1 MNVLF
6 CSSCRERFTADGDR
20 IPLVIPDGDT
30 FCKACIASSANNASV
45 MFSFHGD
52 LSSLP
57 INKALLGLLDS
68 SLTSSPVSGPVLS
81 SSGAISA
88 DDLLHALESND
99 LSVSQLQDVKN
110 AVEKHLIVAA
120 QRERETRRKVLILE
134 RSDCLQLLSSCDKE
148 IAELQSAI
156 AALQEKKVQ
165 TESRI
170 SEING
175 HLAELKKEI
184 DLCPPTAV
192 TSHRGSPEVHFAT
205 MDLIRNVAPVN
216 SRYICP
222 ICGIACKSTTKLQ
235 NHAETEH
242 NL

>member
-6 CSSCRERFTADGDR
+6 CNSCRERFTANGDR
-20 IPLVIPDGDT
+20 LPLVIPDGDT
-30 FCKACIASSANNASV
+30 FCKACIASSSNNGSV
-45 MFSFHGD
+45 AISFSGD
-52 LSSLP
+52 LNSLP

-68 SLTSSPVSGPVLS
+68 SMPLSPSAPVLS

-88 DDLLHALESND
+88 DDLLHALESNE
-99 LSVSQLQDVKN
+99 LSVSQLQDVKS
-110 AVEKHLIVAA
+110 AIEKHLIAAA
-120 QRERETRRKVLILE
+120 QRERETRRKVLISE
-134 RSDCLQLLSSCDKE
+134 RSDCLQLISSCDKE
-148 IAELQSAI
+148 ITELQSAI
-156 AALQEKKVQ
+156 LALQEKKVQ

-184 DLCPPTAV
+184 DLFPPASA

-205 MDLIRNVAPVN
+205 MDLIRNVTPVN